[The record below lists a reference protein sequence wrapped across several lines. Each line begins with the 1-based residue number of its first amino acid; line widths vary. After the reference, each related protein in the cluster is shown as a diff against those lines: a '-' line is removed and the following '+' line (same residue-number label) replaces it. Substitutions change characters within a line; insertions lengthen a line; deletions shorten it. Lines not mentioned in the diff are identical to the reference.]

1 MSTHR
6 QLLVLC
12 SLLSLAAAAPVQP
25 IDVLILVP
33 QSGSAD
39 VHHAKLVPVPVP
51 LSSATRLPFR
61 SSVTPLLPV
70 TPTVGHLVFMN
81 PIPVLTSQSQPPHQV
96 RTPPA
101 TTAASLPLVTA
112 SQQAIGHVNETT
124 QQSVGGSRSA
134 SESLPLY
141 FPIKVDGQTA
151 LVEQRVTVPVANAT
165 KEASTR
171 EASKSTGTPLDGLTR
186 EELAQ
191 IISQIVVHVLQQQ
204 QQQQGGRNA
213 TATET
218 MASATAAAGQKDPSA
233 GEEEPRSRKETRQET
248 SITGGG
254 SQVEQ
259 KARRQLS
266 SAVLRR
272 NTGDSRDKSL
282 PQSAA
287 RPGVMSVGFKPVS
300 TTATPESSVPVED
313 MMDPLLSSLAQ
324 DPLLENR
331 KPLDGSKQKNELFL
345 SAIKEVLQDIGKMYE
360 VPGDTTAAP
369 LTQPPGSLSASTTST
384 AASSAASAD
393 TSTPAPATLSPTTA
407 SAGLVVSP
415 SVLSSNHLPESS
427 SNSTQVPLN

>member
-12 SLLSLAAAAPVQP
+12 SFLSLAAAAPVQP

-204 QQQQGGRNA
+204 QQQGGTNA

-233 GEEEPRSRKETRQET
+233 GEEEPRSSDRRRKEGRK
-248 SITGGG
+248 
-254 SQVEQ
+254 VEQ
-259 KARRQLS
+259 TYSHRVGSRGARAATAGEQDSVQSPWRH
-266 SAVLRR
+266 RR
-272 NTGDSRDKSL
+272 TK
-282 PQSAA
+282 
-287 RPGVMSVGFKPVS
+287 
-300 TTATPESSVPVED
+300 
-313 MMDPLLSSLAQ
+313 
-324 DPLLENR
+324 
-331 KPLDGSKQKNELFL
+331 
-345 SAIKEVLQDIGKMYE
+345 
-360 VPGDTTAAP
+360 
-369 LTQPPGSLSASTTST
+369 
-384 AASSAASAD
+384 SAD
-393 TSTPAPATLSPTTA
+393 
-407 SAGLVVSP
+407 
-415 SVLSSNHLPESS
+415 
-427 SNSTQVPLN
+427 